1 MSVTLGLDIGSSSV
15 KGCLYDA
22 RTNKNLGSASSPDEE
37 MSIESPH
44 AGWAEQDPNEWW
56 QHVIRVCTRL
66 RYNFPDEWNKVEAIG
81 IAYQMHGLVC
91 LDEDGFP
98 VCPAIIWCDS
108 RAVSMGT
115 KAIQHFGKEALLSK
129 LLNTPGNFTVS
140 KMAWMIHNEPDKWE
154 RVDKVMLPGDYIA
167 YMLSGQIST
176 SITGLSE
183 MIAWNYKTHSI
194 DQDLLEFYDIDP
206 KRFPNYHPSLSNP
219 VSILPNLADMLGLS
233 PSTKITYRA
242 GDQPNNAFGLGAN
255 SPGELAMNAGT
266 SGVVYAIS
274 DKPVSDP
281 HESFNTFVHVNH
293 KPDDPRYG
301 LLLCINGCAI
311 HYAHTRKLLKAP
323 DYETMNTWAASVR
336 PGADGLRMLPFGNG
350 AERMLG
356 NTHPGAKTWALD
368 LNQHNEKH
376 FCRASLEGI
385 AAALAFGIERMRRS
399 GVAIHTVNAGYAN
412 LFKSAVFR
420 EALVGMARVNLR
432 IYQTDG
438 SEAAAKGAAIGAGMT
453 DFSKLMPINLKEYS
467 LDHNEV
473 LEVSY
478 AQVKTELWNEI
489 QSLYHT

>member
-1 MSVTLGLDIGSSSV
+1 MSITLGLDIGSSSV
-15 KGCLYDA
+15 KGCLYDTK
-22 RTNKNLGSASSPDEE
+22 TNKNLGSASSPDEE
-37 MSIESPH
+37 MSIEAPRV
-44 AGWAEQDPNEWW
+44 GWAEQDPNLWW
-56 QHVIRVCTRL
+56 EHVVRVCVRL
-66 RYNFPDEWNKVEAIG
+66 RYEFPNLWNKVEAIG

-98 VCPAIIWCDS
+98 VRPAIIWCDS
-108 RAVSMGT
+108 RAVPYGT
-115 KAIQHFGKEALLSK
+115 KAIQQFGKEALLSK
-129 LLNTPGNFTVS
+129 LSNTPGNFTVS
-140 KMAWMIHNEPDKWE
+140 KMAWMISNEPEEWE

-167 YMLSGQIST
+167 YMLTGQIST

-183 MIAWNYKTHSI
+183 MIAWNYRTHSI
-194 DQDLLEFYDIDP
+194 DQDLLDFYGIDP
-206 KRFPNYHPSLSNP
+206 KRFPDHYPSLSNP
-219 VSILPNLADMLGLS
+219 VTILAKRADQLGLS

-242 GDQPNNAFGLGAN
+242 GDQPNNAFGLGVN
-255 SPGELAMNAGT
+255 EPGELAVNAGT

-274 DKPVSDP
+274 DKPVFD
-281 HESFNTFVHVNH
+281 HRESFNTFVHVNH
-293 KPDDPRYG
+293 QADDPRYG

-311 HYAHTRKLLKAP
+311 HYAYTRKLIKAP

-356 NTHPGAKTWALD
+356 NTHPGAKTWALNV
-368 LNQHNEKH
+368 NQHNEKH

-385 AAALAFGIERMRRS
+385 AASLAYGIEQMRKA

-432 IYQTDG
+432 MYQTDG
-438 SEAAAKGAAIGAGMT
+438 SEAAAKGAAIGSGMA
-453 DFSKLMPINLKEYS
+453 DFTQIRPNILNEYS
-467 LDHNEV
+467 VDHNEV